1 MVRERLRPVLISLL
15 LLVALLP
22 STASAA
28 KSIGDQVSGGFN
40 TMVKWT
46 IGGGNEVP
54 IGQTTFN
61 SALLYI
67 INFLLSF
74 IGLLF
79 FLLMLYA
86 GYLWMTARGNDEQV
100 QKGKKIIREAVTA
113 LIIILLARLF
123 TEFVLT
129 AIGQAIEAGKKTSS
143 SA

>member
-1 MVRERLRPVLISLL
+1 MLTRERLRSTLVSLFL
-15 LLVALLP
+15 LAVLLP
-22 STASAA
+22 GAASAA
-28 KSIGDQVSGGFN
+28 KPVGDQVSGGFN

-46 IGGGNEVP
+46 IGGGNAVT
-54 IGQTTFN
+54 IGPATF
-61 SALLYI
+61 SSSLIHI

-129 AIGQAIEAGKKTSS
+129 AIGQAIEAGKKTS
-143 SA
+143 

>member
-1 MVRERLRPVLISLL
+1 MIHKRLRPALISLL
-15 LLVALLP
+15 LLVMLLP
-22 STASAA
+22 GTASAA

-46 IGGGNEVP
+46 IGGGTDVA
-54 IGQTTFN
+54 ISQTTFN

-100 QKGKKIIREAVTA
+100 QKAKKMIREAVTA
-113 LIIILLARLF
+113 LIIILLARII
-123 TEFVLT
+123 TEFILT
-129 AIGQAIEAGKKTSS
+129 AIGQAIEAGKTTS
-143 SA
+143 

>member
-46 IGGGNEVP
+46 IGGGTDVA
-54 IGQTTFN
+54 ISQTTFN

-100 QKGKKIIREAVTA
+100 QKAKKMIREAVTA
-113 LIIILLARLF
+113 LIIILLARII
-123 TEFVLT
+123 TEFILT
-129 AIGQAIEAGKKTSS
+129 AIGQAIEAGKTTS
-143 SA
+143 

>member
-1 MVRERLRPVLISLL
+1 MIHKRLRPALISLL
-15 LLVALLP
+15 LLVMLLP
-22 STASAA
+22 GTASAA
-28 KSIGDQVSGGFN
+28 KSIGDQASGGFN

-46 IGGGNEVP
+46 IGGGTDVA
-54 IGQTTFN
+54 ISQTTFN

-100 QKGKKIIREAVTA
+100 QKAKKMIREAVTA
-113 LIIILLARLF
+113 LIIILLARII
-123 TEFVLT
+123 TEFILT
-129 AIGQAIEAGKKTSS
+129 AIGQAIEAGKTTS
-143 SA
+143 